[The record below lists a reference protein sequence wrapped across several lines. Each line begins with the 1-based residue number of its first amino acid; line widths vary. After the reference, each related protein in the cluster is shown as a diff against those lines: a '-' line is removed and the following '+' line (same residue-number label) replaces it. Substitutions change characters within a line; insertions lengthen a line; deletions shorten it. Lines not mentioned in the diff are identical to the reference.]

1 MWHGLPSLLQ
11 VVTKEGMM
19 NDWYRLIFS
28 ANEISAAKHLEMEG
42 HFEKFFLAAG
52 SPEDAALFRRVEDGR
67 TIYFSPG
74 AARIAMKL
82 IHSAGKRYS
91 LDVEAERTYDA
102 AHLFLT
108 RAKEHVIREPLP
120 IPSLETVFEV
130 TVNGRVHK
138 VPGTKLQRW
147 IMKRREEWKGPRGL
161 LFKQRPV
168 LGP

>member
-28 ANEISAAKHLEMEG
+28 ADEISAAKHLEMEG

-67 TIYFSPG
+67 TIYYFSPG

-82 IHSAGKRYS
+82 ITHLSAAPCPAPATS
-91 LDVEAERTYDA
+91 EL
-102 AHLFLT
+102 
-108 RAKEHVIREPLP
+108 
-120 IPSLETVFEV
+120 
-130 TVNGRVHK
+130 
-138 VPGTKLQRW
+138 
-147 IMKRREEWKGPRGL
+147 
-161 LFKQRPV
+161 V
-168 LGP
+168 LIAGHRLST